1 MTIPLNTRSFAY
13 YDVDGKQWRA
23 EKGTYE
29 VLVGS
34 SSEQIE
40 LNGKVDLPQDVT
52 EK

>member
-1 MTIPLNTRSFAY
+1 MTVPLNTRSFSY
-13 YDVDGKQWRA
+13 YDANAKQWRA

-40 LNGKVDLPQDVT
+40 LNGKIDLAQDMT
-52 EK
+52 EN